1 MNKFKNGYILEKV
14 LFAVS
19 LLFVGTGYFLMINF
33 VPIQDINLLSD
44 EELLE
49 LAKEL
54 AINYPVGEKL
64 VLYGKIGIV
73 ITIIL
78 LACRFLT
85 YIYFSL
91 LMVLTSMLPSKTD
104 TLSLDCIS
112 AFSFSSFCII
122 SMLLIRMFSF
132 RVNNLI
138 IL

>member
-44 EELLE
+44 EVLLE

-85 YIYFSL
+85 YIYFF
-91 LMVLTSMLPSKTD
+91 K
-104 TLSLDCIS
+104 
-112 AFSFSSFCII
+112 
-122 SMLLIRMFSF
+122 IRYK
-132 RVNNLI
+132 
-138 IL
+138 